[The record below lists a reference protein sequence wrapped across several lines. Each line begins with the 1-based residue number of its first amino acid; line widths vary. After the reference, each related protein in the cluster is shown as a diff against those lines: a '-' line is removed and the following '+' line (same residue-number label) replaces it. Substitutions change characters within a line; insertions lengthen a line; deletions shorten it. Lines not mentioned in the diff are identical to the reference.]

1 MFNEIGIN
9 AQKASKVIARLSTEE
24 KNTVLHDMSQEL
36 INNKDSI
43 LSSNKLDLEN
53 SKELNLSPAL
63 IDRLTLNEER
73 ILGMSNGLQKII
85 PLPDPVGE
93 VTKEWTSDDGLS
105 ISKVRSPFGVIGV
118 IYEARPNVTSDVS
131 GLCLK
136 SGNAVILRG
145 SSYCLDSNKAILQ
158 TLQNALKKNN
168 LDENIVQLIDS
179 KDREDTLK
187 FMQMTDYIDL
197 IVPRGGRSLI
207 NALVENAKVPFILD
221 GDGNVHLY
229 VHSDAKRSDILNIVL
244 NSKVQRPGVCNALET
259 LIIHNDIYKE
269 MGDEIIQSLL
279 DEDVELFL
287 DKKIVNN
294 HENIEEATDLHYE
307 TEFHDLKLAIKIVD
321 DLNEAINHINLFSS
335 GHTESILTESD
346 EAAELFTSS
355 IDSSV
360 LFVNASTRFTD
371 GEMFGFGAEIGI
383 STQKLHVR
391 GPMGL
396 EALTSEKYVVKGN
409 GTIRKWINQKLI
421 LKNLKNTIILQRKIL

>member
-9 AQKASKVIARLSTEE
+9 AQKASKEIASLSTDE
-24 KNTVLHDMSQEL
+24 KNTVLYDMSQEL
-36 INNKDSI
+36 LDNTDSI

-53 SKELNLSPAL
+53 SQELELSTAL
-63 IDRLTLNEER
+63 IDRLTLNEDR
-73 ILGMSNGLQKII
+73 IIGMSNGLQKII
-85 PLPDPVGE
+85 PLSDPVGE
-93 VTKEWTSDDGLS
+93 VTKEWESEDGLM
-105 ISKVRSPFGVIGV
+105 ISKVRNPFGVIGV

-136 SGNAVILRG
+136 SGNSVILRG

-158 TLQNALKKNN
+158 VLQNALEKNN
-168 LDENIVQLIDS
+168 LDKNIVQLIDS
-179 KDREDTLK
+179 RDREDTLK

-197 IVPRGGRSLI
+197 IVPRGGKSLI

-229 VHSDAKRSDILNIVL
+229 VHSDAKRSDIIDIVL

-259 LIIHNDIYKE
+259 LIIHNEIFEE
-269 MGDEIIQSLL
+269 MGDEIIKSLL
-279 DEDVELFL
+279 DADVELFL
-287 DKKIVNN
+287 DKKIASRY
-294 HENIEEATDLHYE
+294 ENIEEATDLHYE

-321 DLNEAINHINLFSS
+321 DINEAINHINLFSS

-346 EAAELFTSS
+346 DSAELFTST

-409 GTIRKWINQKLI
+409 GTIRK
-421 LKNLKNTIILQRKIL
+421 

>member
-93 VTKEWTSDDGLS
+93 VTKEWISDDGLS

-158 TLQNALKKNN
+158 TLQNALEKNN

-229 VHSDAKRSDILNIVL
+229 VHSDAKRSDIINIVL

-287 DKKIVNN
+287 DKKVVNN

-307 TEFHDLKLAIKIVD
+307 TEFHDLKLAIKVVD
-321 DLNEAINHINLFSS
+321 DINEAINHINLFSS

-346 EAAELFTSS
+346 EAAELFTSL

-409 GTIRKWINQKLI
+409 GTIRK
-421 LKNLKNTIILQRKIL
+421 

>member
-1 MFNEIGIN
+1 
-9 AQKASKVIARLSTEE
+9 LSTEE
-24 KNTVLHDMSQEL
+24 KNTVLYDMSQEL

-43 LSSNKLDLEN
+43 LTSNKLDLEN
-53 SKELNLSPAL
+53 SKELNLSTAL

-73 ILGMSNGLQKII
+73 ILGMSNGLRKII

-93 VTKEWTSDDGLS
+93 ITKEWMSDDGLS
-105 ISKVRSPFGVIGV
+105 ISKVRNPFGVIGV

-158 TLQNALKKNN
+158 TLQNALQKNK
-168 LDENIVQLIDS
+168 LDKNIVQLIDS
-179 KDREDTLK
+179 KDRQDTLK

-229 VHSDAKRSDILNIVL
+229 VHSDAKRSDIINIIL

-259 LIIHNDIYKE
+259 LIIHDDIYKE
-269 MGDEIIQSLL
+269 MGEEIIQSLL
-279 DEDVELFL
+279 DADVELFL

-294 HENIEEATDLHYE
+294 HGKIEEATDLHYE
-307 TEFHDLKLAIKIVD
+307 TEFHDLKLAIKVVD
-321 DLNEAINHINLFSS
+321 DLNDAINHINLFSS

-409 GTIRKWINQKLI
+409 GTIRK
-421 LKNLKNTIILQRKIL
+421 

>member
-9 AQKASKVIARLSTEE
+9 AQKASKVIASLSTDE
-24 KNTVLHDMSQEL
+24 KNTVLYDMSQEL
-36 INNKDSI
+36 LDNTDSI

-53 SKELNLSPAL
+53 SQELELSTAL
-63 IDRLTLNEER
+63 IDRLTLNEDR
-73 ILGMSNGLQKII
+73 IIGMSNGLQKII

-93 VTKEWTSDDGLS
+93 VTKEWESEDGLM
-105 ISKVRSPFGVIGV
+105 ISKVRNPFGVIGV

-136 SGNAVILRG
+136 SGNSVILRG

-158 TLQNALKKNN
+158 VLQNALEKNN
-168 LDENIVQLIDS
+168 LDKNIVQLIDS
-179 KDREDTLK
+179 RDREDTLK

-197 IVPRGGRSLI
+197 IVPRGGKSLI

-229 VHSDAKRSDILNIVL
+229 VHSDAKRSDIIDIVL

-259 LIIHNDIYKE
+259 LIIHNEIYEE
-269 MGDEIIQSLL
+269 MGNEIIKSLL
-279 DEDVELFL
+279 DADVELFL
-287 DKKIVNN
+287 DKKIASSY
-294 HENIEEATDLHYE
+294 ENIEEATDLHYE

-321 DLNEAINHINLFSS
+321 DINEAINHINLFSS

-346 EAAELFTSS
+346 DSAELFTSS

-409 GTIRKWINQKLI
+409 GTIRK
-421 LKNLKNTIILQRKIL
+421 

>member
-24 KNTVLHDMSQEL
+24 KNTVLYDMSQEL

-43 LSSNKLDLEN
+43 LTSNKLDLEN
-53 SKELNLSPAL
+53 SKELDLSTAL

-73 ILGMSNGLQKII
+73 ILGMSNGLRKII

-93 VTKEWTSDDGLS
+93 ITKEWMSDDGLS
-105 ISKVRSPFGVIGV
+105 ISKVRNPFGVIGV

-158 TLQNALKKNN
+158 TLQNALQKNN
-168 LDENIVQLIDS
+168 LDKNIVQLIDS

-229 VHSDAKRSDILNIVL
+229 VHYDAKRSDIINIIL

-259 LIIHNDIYKE
+259 LIIHDDIYKE
-269 MGDEIIQSLL
+269 MGEEIIQSLL
-279 DEDVELFL
+279 DADVELFL

-294 HENIEEATDLHYE
+294 HGKIEEATDLHYE
-307 TEFHDLKLAIKIVD
+307 TEFHDLKLAIKVVD
-321 DLNEAINHINLFSS
+321 DLNDAINHINLFSS

-409 GTIRKWINQKLI
+409 GTIRK
-421 LKNLKNTIILQRKIL
+421 

>member
-9 AQKASKVIARLSTEE
+9 AQKASKVIASLSTDE
-24 KNTVLHDMSQEL
+24 KNTVLYDMSQEL
-36 INNKDSI
+36 LDNTDSI

-53 SKELNLSPAL
+53 SQELELSTAL
-63 IDRLTLNEER
+63 IDRLTLNEDR
-73 ILGMSNGLQKII
+73 IIGMSNGLQKII
-85 PLPDPVGE
+85 PLSDPVGE
-93 VTKEWTSDDGLS
+93 VTKEWESEDGLM
-105 ISKVRSPFGVIGV
+105 ISKVRNPFGVIGV

-136 SGNAVILRG
+136 SGNSVILRG

-158 TLQNALKKNN
+158 VLQNALEKNN
-168 LDENIVQLIDS
+168 LDKNIVQLIDS
-179 KDREDTLK
+179 RDREDTLK

-197 IVPRGGRSLI
+197 IVPRGGKSLI

-229 VHSDAKRSDILNIVL
+229 VHSDAKRSDIIDIVL

-259 LIIHNDIYKE
+259 LIIHNEIFEE
-269 MGDEIIQSLL
+269 MGDKIIKSLL
-279 DEDVELFL
+279 DADVELFL
-287 DKKIVNN
+287 DKKIASRY
-294 HENIEEATDLHYE
+294 ENIEEATDLHYE

-321 DLNEAINHINLFSS
+321 DINEAINHINLFSS

-346 EAAELFTSS
+346 DSAELFTSS

-409 GTIRKWINQKLI
+409 GTIRK
-421 LKNLKNTIILQRKIL
+421 

>member
-93 VTKEWTSDDGLS
+93 VTKEWISDDGLS

-158 TLQNALKKNN
+158 TLQNALEKNN

-229 VHSDAKRSDILNIVL
+229 VHSDAKRSDIINIVL

-307 TEFHDLKLAIKIVD
+307 TEFHDLKLAIKVVD
-321 DLNEAINHINLFSS
+321 DLNDAINHINLFSS

-409 GTIRKWINQKLI
+409 GTIRK
-421 LKNLKNTIILQRKIL
+421 